1 MKFLITNQSVENH
14 TISALPYEGMIL
26 ESVGLWNLILEGS
39 EIFKTSKEFFSIT
52 DGYLKNFNKSLED
65 IHGQTESALESIKN
79 NWPPPENI
87 TGSFSSVIIDKLN
100 DEVVVCNDAIGI
112 YPLYVLKDGKKIYIS
127 NSIILLG
134 IVSAAEFDK
143 AGVFQRCVGPE
154 YSNIGSRTILR
165 NCKRLLPGEYS
176 KYDHKGRKIKS
187 VFDNTLFQ
195 DIKPLESCKNI
206 HLDYWRLFK
215 KEIDY
220 CLSGTRDVN
229 IALSGGLD
237 SRIVLGAIP
246 DDKHIRCITY
256 GDHENYET
264 ILASRLASIKDADF
278 QSFSNYELHFPT
290 LNVLRSH
297 VIANESVNLGS
308 WLEVLENI
316 KVDGREPLL
325 LGDMT
330 EVLNARNIK
339 KYSSKKF
346 REQNFFNYY
355 LFKKK
360 YHFTKSSEER
370 FESWKENI
378 LIQHARWYNE
388 NRFSQFD
395 FTINPDDIKEA
406 LYSDLDEV
414 FERIR
419 AHDLPFKELYD
430 ELFSWF
436 SHSRIPMG
444 KQILI
449 CNSKFK
455 SYSPPMSLAVM
466 RMASK
471 IHPGIRLGGRLMDKM
486 YSEIEELRKLRIPTS
501 QAPLIPQN
509 YPNLLKYPM
518 WGIRSKID
526 NYLITQMVK
535 KKKVSGRYRLFKSMN
550 WAAIYQ
556 NPEMEDH
563 LRSYFNNNHLGDVV
577 FQNILNQ
584 AVARKEL
591 RQWPFANM
599 DILNISSL
607 NLEMDV
613 IKKNSLI

>member
-1 MKFLITNQSVENH
+1 MKFLLTNQSVENH
-14 TISALPYEGMIL
+14 TISALPYEGMSL
-26 ESVGLWNLILEGS
+26 KSVGLWNLLLEGS
-39 EIFKTSKEFFSIT
+39 EILKTSKEFFSIT
-52 DGYLKNFNKSLED
+52 DGYLKNFNKNLED

-79 NWPPPENI
+79 NWPPSENI

-154 YSNIGSRTILR
+154 YSNIGSRTILK

-246 DDKHIRCITY
+246 DNKHIKCITY
-256 GDHENYET
+256 GDQENYET
-264 ILASRLASIKDADF
+264 IIASRLASIKDADF
-278 QSFSNYELHFPT
+278 QSFSNYELHFPP

-346 REQNFFNYY
+346 REQNFLNYY

-370 FESWKENI
+370 FESWKESI

-395 FTINPDDIKEA
+395 FTINPEEIKEA

-419 AHDLPFKELYD
+419 AHKLPFKELYD
-430 ELFSWF
+430 ELFSWL

-471 IHPGIRLGGRLMDKM
+471 IHPGLRLGGRLMDKM

-526 NYLITQMVK
+526 NYLINQMVK

-563 LRSYFNNNHLGDVV
+563 LRSYFNNNHLGNVV

-591 RQWPFANM
+591 IQWPFANM

-607 NLEMDV
+607 NLEMDI